1 MNYRN
6 TVGARLMLAFA
17 GVIIV
22 FGAAVALSIGRLAA
36 FNASVND
43 ITGPDLAKVELA
55 DAWMDNL
62 SESMRHT
69 RNMLIMDDK
78 EQIQGEIG
86 KVHAIFDK
94 RERLADEMTAA
105 VQSAEGKSLLQGARD
120 ARDTLKALAD

>member
-6 TVGARLMLAFA
+6 SVGARLMLAFA

-36 FNASVND
+36 FNTSVTE
-43 ITGPDLAKVELA
+43 ITGPDFAKVELA
-55 DAWMDNL
+55 GGWMDAI

-78 EQIQGEIG
+78 AQIQGEIA
-86 KVHAIFDK
+86 KVRDGVYIGPIFHL
-94 RERLADEMTAA
+94 RSSVGRNA
-105 VQSAEGKSLLQGARD
+105 QGPMDRPHFFFSFELSYPS
-120 ARDTLKALAD
+120 RP